1 MNNGRS
7 IYQYSLGIALQLE
20 FKATNILNLPIIHS
34 VGIQTI
40 GCPCKPIKEAMPLKR
55 FEPRSSIL
63 NFFIFVRTQLEF
75 NVEDLLGGG
84 PPSKGGPI

>member
-1 MNNGRS
+1 MR
-7 IYQYSLGIALQLE
+7 
-20 FKATNILNLPIIHS
+20 
-34 VGIQTI
+34 I

-63 NFFIFVRTQLEF
+63 NFFIFVRTQVEF